1 MTICTQFTEAKTASD
16 VKFLLAKYMNLVSD
30 NQKPKLL
37 QIARHAI
44 NRLNLK

>member
-1 MTICTQFTEAKTASD
+1 MTIYTQFLEAKT
-16 VKFLLAKYMNLVSD
+16 VTEVNRLLAKYMNILSD